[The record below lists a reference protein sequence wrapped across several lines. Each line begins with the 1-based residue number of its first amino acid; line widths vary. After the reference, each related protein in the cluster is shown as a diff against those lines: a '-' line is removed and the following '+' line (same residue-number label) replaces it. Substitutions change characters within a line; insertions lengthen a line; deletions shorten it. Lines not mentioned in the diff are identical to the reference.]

1 MKTFLPKIDVD
12 QRQWHVVDAEGV
24 VLGQLA
30 TKVADVLR
38 GKNKPTFTPH
48 LDAGDFVVVINA
60 EKVKL
65 TGKKEDQKTYM
76 SYSGYF
82 GGERYRSVPELRQ
95 SHPDRLILHA
105 VKGMLPKNKLGAE
118 LFRNLYVVSGSEHPY
133 DGQKPIDV
141 NINELK

>member
-1 MKTFLPKIDVD
+1 MPAFQRKKQIIIDSIFSFATVLPLVFGFLMKTFLPKIDVD

-48 LDAGDFVVVINA
+48 LDAGEFVVVINA

-65 TGKKEDQKTYM
+65 TGKK
-76 SYSGYF
+76 
-82 GGERYRSVPELRQ
+82 
-95 SHPDRLILHA
+95 
-105 VKGMLPKNKLGAE
+105 
-118 LFRNLYVVSGSEHPY
+118 
-133 DGQKPIDV
+133 
-141 NINELK
+141 